1 MYRRLKSRV
10 YLLMAGD
17 PERGGLASRCFDACL
32 MALIVANVIA
42 VILESVEGIFLH
54 YRELFYTFDLFSVTV
69 FSIEYILRLWTCTET
84 PDYHGAVLGRV
95 RYAFTPMALVDLV
108 AILPFFLPMLIP
120 MDLRFVRA
128 ARLLRLFRL
137 LKLGRYSYALK
148 MLSGAFQKSKEIL
161 VVAASVL
168 VVLLIF
174 ASSLMYHLEH
184 EAQPE
189 AFSSIP
195 QAMWWTIVTLT
206 TVGYG
211 DVYPITPAGKLLG
224 SFIAVMGIGMFAIPA
239 GVLAT
244 AFIEEI
250 QKKGSKTTREE
261 ETVSPPE
268 ETIALLERL
277 DALHDKGVLSDDEF
291 LTQKERLLKR

>member
-1 MYRRLKSRV
+1 MKSRV

-54 YRELFYTFDLFSVTV
+54 YRELFYTFELFSVTV

-84 PDYHGAVLGRV
+84 PDYHEAVLGRV

-137 LKLGRYSYALK
+137 RELPR
-148 MLSGAFQKSKEIL
+148 
-161 VVAASVL
+161 ASRAGLPASWPTLAPQRCDVEVL
-168 VVLLIF
+168 
-174 ASSLMYHLEH
+174 A
-184 EAQPE
+184 
-189 AFSSIP
+189 P
-195 QAMWWTIVTLT
+195 QAQRAVPSPRG
-206 TVGYG
+206 GYLPQHCNL
-211 DVYPITPAGKLLG
+211 YRQQTH
-224 SFIAVMGIGMFAIPA
+224 SMGIRGLSRRASFSRCFHSSN
-239 GVLAT
+239 T
-244 AFIEEI
+244 
-250 QKKGSKTTREE
+250 S
-261 ETVSPPE
+261 VSCRGD
-268 ETIALLERL
+268 RL
-277 DALHDKGVLSDDEF
+277 
-291 LTQKERLLKR
+291 